1 MEPHRSQSRLRASRQ
16 GAYAAG
22 TPLPRCTSRRVDSYT
37 NEYALPA
44 LALLVVRRIG
54 LGGGVFM
61 RRAGAAMVGIAV
73 AVSGAVAVIVAI
85 LALFASH
92 AIWVVLPVTGILAG
106 MGIVLGVIAWQGSG
120 SDTRSE

>member
-1 MEPHRSQSRLRASRQ
+1 MSRR

-22 TPLPRCTSRRVDSYT
+22 TALPRSSSRRVDSYT

-92 AIWVVLPVTGILAG
+92 ALWVVLPVTGILAG